1 MRSVVIRS
9 INHDG
14 AIAAAAAAREVG
26 WDWESLNAT
35 VCFVSVVTSSGREG
49 SIQTD
54 SPTDTPNGLVL
65 TIGIAACR
73 DDVALSGHEEV
84 VNGSCM
90 LHDSCKCAL
99 VGMTGIFMHVTFH

>member
-1 MRSVVIRS
+1 MMERLLLLGREERIGSLLMPRSVS
-9 INHDG
+9 
-14 AIAAAAAAREVG
+14 
-26 WDWESLNAT
+26 
-35 VCFVSVVTSSGREG
+35 CPSSRHEQTG
-49 SIQTD
+49 SQ
-54 SPTDTPNGLVL
+54 TDTPNGLVL

-99 VGMTGIFMHVTFH
+99 VCMTGIFMHVTFH

>member
-1 MRSVVIRS
+1 MCDKGGRGSKHVNNLSDVIYGMAPKS
-9 INHDG
+9 
-14 AIAAAAAAREVG
+14 
-26 WDWESLNAT
+26 
-35 VCFVSVVTSSGREG
+35 
-49 SIQTD
+49 SIQTG
-54 SPTDTPNGLVL
+54 SQTDTPNGLVL

-99 VGMTGIFMHVTFH
+99 VCMTGIFMHVTFH

>member
-1 MRSVVIRS
+1 MREGGIGSLLMPRSVSCPSSR
-9 INHDG
+9 HE
-14 AIAAAAAAREVG
+14 AAGQHSDRQS
-26 WDWESLNAT
+26 D
-35 VCFVSVVTSSGREG
+35 R
-49 SIQTD
+49 
-54 SPTDTPNGLVL
+54 PTDTPNGLVL

-99 VGMTGIFMHVTFH
+99 V

>member
-1 MRSVVIRS
+1 MIRS

-14 AIAAAAAAREVG
+14 AIAAAAREDWIGSLLMPRSVSCPSSRHEAVRAALRP
-26 WDWESLNAT
+26 A
-35 VCFVSVVTSSGREG
+35 
-49 SIQTD
+49 D
-54 SPTDTPNGLVL
+54 SPTDTPDGLVL

-73 DDVALSGHEEV
+73 DDVALSRHEEV

-99 VGMTGIFMHVTFH
+99 ASLHDRNFYACYISLNI

>member
-1 MRSVVIRS
+1 MMERLLLR
-9 INHDG
+9 
-14 AIAAAAAAREVG
+14 
-26 WDWESLNAT
+26 
-35 VCFVSVVTSSGREG
+35 GREG
-49 SIQTD
+49 GLDWDGSLLMPR
-54 SPTDTPNGLVL
+54 SVSCPSSRHEAVRAAFRPAVRPTDTPNGLVL

-99 VGMTGIFMHVTFH
+99 VCMTGIFMHVTFH